1 MALDSFIR
9 TVADTNFNPADGITT
24 SQIFNNALDRVPDYA
39 VVATDDGQLISRWF
53 VVDYTRTRNG
63 QYQVS
68 LYRDTIADSNEQLQD
83 ALVFVDKANV
93 PDSNPLVFNN
103 ENLDLNQIQVA
114 EYLLKDNTACP

>member
-1 MALDSFIR
+1 M
-9 TVADTNFNPADGITT
+9 ADTNFNPADGITT
-24 SQIFNNALDRVPDYA
+24 SQIFNNSLDRVPDYA
-39 VVATDDGQLISRWF
+39 VVADDAGNLVSRWF

-103 ENLDLNQIQVA
+103 ENLDLNQVQVA
-114 EYLLKDNTACP
+114 EYLLKDNTQCP

>member
-1 MALDSFIR
+1 MDSFIR

-39 VVATDDGQLISRWF
+39 VVADDVGNLVSRWF

>member
-1 MALDSFIR
+1 MR

-39 VVATDDGQLISRWF
+39 VVADDAGNLVSRWF

-103 ENLDLNQIQVA
+103 ENLDLNQVQVA